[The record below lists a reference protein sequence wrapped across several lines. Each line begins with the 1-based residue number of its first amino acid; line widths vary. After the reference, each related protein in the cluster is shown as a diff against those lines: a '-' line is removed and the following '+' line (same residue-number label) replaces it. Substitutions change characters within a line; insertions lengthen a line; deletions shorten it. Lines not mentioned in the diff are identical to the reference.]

1 MIGLCSQHVYHLY
14 NEPCDMRKGF
24 NGLSGI
30 VRNQLGL
37 DPLNGSVYIF
47 INRNRDRMKMLVYE
61 QGGFMLYYKRL
72 EKGRFE
78 TIESTLGNKLSI
90 NYEDL
95 VLLIQ
100 GIKRCEIKRLK
111 RHKTV

>member
-1 MIGLCSQHVYHLY
+1 MIGLCAQHVYHLY
-14 NEPCDMRKGF
+14 NQPCDMRKGF

-30 VRNQLGL
+30 VTNQLGL

-72 EKGRFE
+72 EQGRFE
-78 TIESTLGNKLSI
+78 ALESTQHNRLSI
-90 NYEDL
+90 KYEDL
-95 VLLIQ
+95 VMLIQ

-111 RHKTV
+111 RHIKV